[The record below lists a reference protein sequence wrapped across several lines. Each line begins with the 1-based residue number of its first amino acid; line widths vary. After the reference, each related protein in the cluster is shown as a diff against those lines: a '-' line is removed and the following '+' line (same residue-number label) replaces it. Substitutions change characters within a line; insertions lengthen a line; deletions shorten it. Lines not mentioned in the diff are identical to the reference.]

1 MENEKAKE
9 PEKEKNE
16 KLEGKDMNTEMKKT
30 NELVLTAM
38 FMCMIILAQI
48 VIRLPIPGTGGY
60 VHLADAVVYLSVIY
74 LGHKNGALAAGL
86 GSAMGDVIGGFAVW
100 APWTFVIKGGMALIF
115 GLLAE
120 KASARATYAEGESS
134 PRRKLAAYAKLPAMV
149 IAGLFMVVAYFGA
162 ETIMYGNPGA
172 AVLGVPWNIAQ
183 FVVGIVVADA
193 MQHALKRA
201 RRCR

>member
-1 MENEKAKE
+1 MENEKDKE
-9 PEKEKNE
+9 LEKEKKE

-48 VIRLPIPGTGGY
+48 VIRIPIPGTGGY

-74 LGHKNGALAAGL
+74 LGHKNGALSAGL

-100 APWTFVIKGGMALIF
+100 APWTFAIKGGMALIF

-120 KASARATYAEGESS
+120 RTAARASVTDGEDASH
-134 PRRKLAAYAKLPAMV
+134 RKLSAYAKLPAMV
-149 IAGLFMVVAYFGA
+149 VAGLFMVVAYFGA
-162 ETIMYGNPGA
+162 ETVMYGNPGA
-172 AVLGVPWNIAQ
+172 AVLGVPWNVAQ
-183 FVVGIVVADA
+183 FVVGIIVADA

-201 RRCR
+201 K

>member
-1 MENEKAKE
+1 
-9 PEKEKNE
+9 
-16 KLEGKDMNTEMKKT
+16 MNTEMKKT

-120 KASARATYAEGESS
+120 RTAARADG
-134 PRRKLAAYAKLPAMV
+134 KLAAYAKLPAMV

-162 ETIMYGNPGA
+162 ETIMYGNPGS

-201 RRCR
+201 HR

>member
-1 MENEKAKE
+1 MDRG
-9 PEKEKNE
+9 KEKDFEIE
-16 KLEGKDMNTEMKKT
+16 KKEKSEGKQMNNEMKKT

-38 FMCMIILAQI
+38 FMCMIILAQL

-86 GSAMGDVIGGFAVW
+86 GSAMGDIIGGFAVW
-100 APWTFVIKGGMALIF
+100 APWTFAIKGGMALIF

-120 KASARATYAEGESS
+120 RTASRTAGAEGEEASCRNL
-134 PRRKLAAYAKLPAMV
+134 PAYAKLPAMV

-162 ETIMYGNPGA
+162 ETVMYGNPGA
-172 AVLGVPWNIAQ
+172 AVLGIPWNIAQ
-183 FVVGIVVADA
+183 FCVGIVVADA
-193 MQHALKRA
+193 MQHALRRA
-201 RRCR
+201 HR

>member
-1 MENEKAKE
+1 MENEKEKE
-9 PEKEKNE
+9 LEKEKKE

-48 VIRLPIPGTGGY
+48 VIRIPIPGTGGY

-100 APWTFVIKGGMALIF
+100 APWTFAIKGGMALIF
-115 GLLAE
+115 GLIAE
-120 KASARATYAEGESS
+120 RTAARASG
-134 PRRKLAAYAKLPAMV
+134 KLSAYAKLPAMV
-149 IAGLFMVVAYFGA
+149 VAGLFMVVAYFGA
-162 ETIMYGNPGA
+162 ETVMYGNPGA
-172 AVLGVPWNIAQ
+172 AVLGVPWNVAQ
-183 FVVGIVVADA
+183 FVVGIIVADA

-201 RRCR
+201 HR

>member
-1 MENEKAKE
+1 
-9 PEKEKNE
+9 
-16 KLEGKDMNTEMKKT
+16 MNTEMKKT

-48 VIRLPIPGTGGY
+48 VIRIPIPGTGGY

-120 KASARATYAEGESS
+120 RTENAARASVANGENSS
-134 PRRKLAAYAKLPAMV
+134 HREKTAYAKLPAMV

-201 RRCR
+201 RR

>member
-1 MENEKAKE
+1 MENEKEKE
-9 PEKEKNE
+9 LEKEKKE

-48 VIRLPIPGTGGY
+48 VIRIPIPGTGGY

-100 APWTFVIKGGMALIF
+100 APWTFAIKGGMALIF

-120 KASARATYAEGESS
+120 RTAARASVTDGENSS
-134 PRRKLAAYAKLPAMV
+134 HRKMSAYAKLPAMV
-149 IAGLFMVVAYFGA
+149 VAGLFMVVAYFGA
-162 ETIMYGNPGA
+162 ETVMYGNPGA
-172 AVLGVPWNIAQ
+172 AVLGVPWNVAQ
-183 FVVGIVVADA
+183 FVVGIIVADA

-201 RRCR
+201 K

>member
-1 MENEKAKE
+1 MLCYDYTMDRG
-9 PEKEKNE
+9 KEKDFEIE
-16 KLEGKDMNTEMKKT
+16 KKEKSEGKHMNNEMKKT

-38 FMCMIILAQI
+38 FMCMIILAQL

-86 GSAMGDVIGGFAVW
+86 GSAMGDIIGGFAVW
-100 APWTFVIKGGMALIF
+100 APWTFAIKGCMALIF

-120 KASARATYAEGESS
+120 RKSSASA
-134 PRRKLAAYAKLPAMV
+134 KLIAMIV
-149 IAGLFMVVAYFGA
+149 AGLFMVVAYFVA
-162 ETIMYGNPGA
+162 ETIMYGNPGSA
-172 AVLGVPWNIAQ
+172 MLGVPWNIAQ
-183 FVVGIVVADA
+183 FGVGIIVADA

-201 RRCR
+201 KARKNA